1 MCDVREVIKI
11 CEKIIHATSLLR
23 EFEGSLRD
31 VVESSSYEG
40 CQVNLCFSA
49 VFEVNGHATN
59 RIIFLKKSDRDE
71 IFNIAKKKSEEYVNE
86 LKKELSSILTKK

>member
-1 MCDVREVIKI
+1 MCDVEVARKI

-31 VVESSSYEG
+31 VVESSSHEG

-49 VFEVNGHATN
+49 VLEINGHATK
-59 RIIFLKKSDRDE
+59 RIILMKKSDRDE
-71 IFNIAKKKSEEYVNE
+71 IFNIAKKKSEEYVDE
-86 LKKELSSILTKK
+86 LRKELSSIWTKK